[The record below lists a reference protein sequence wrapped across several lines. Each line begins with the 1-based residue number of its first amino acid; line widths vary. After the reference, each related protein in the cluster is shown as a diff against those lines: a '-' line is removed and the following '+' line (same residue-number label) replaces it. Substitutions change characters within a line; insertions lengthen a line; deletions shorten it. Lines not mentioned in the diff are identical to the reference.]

1 MRRFLVPTFFLAV
14 AIGSAR
20 AQDSSASP
28 PATNGKSVLK
38 GVFTD
43 AQAARGDNEHQSFC
57 TSCHSTTNYV
67 SAAFTKAWVG
77 RTVFDLFEQLRTTM
91 PDDSPGSLSQQ
102 QYIDIVAYILKIN
115 GFPSGTDSLSTDPE
129 ALRVIKIEAKR
140 DSQTTFAPRSSRLVV
155 ASLLRSTGL
164 RPIYHPHATVSR
176 AAR

>member
-77 RTVFDLFEQLRTTM
+77 RTVFDL
-91 PDDSPGSLSQQ
+91 
-102 QYIDIVAYILKIN
+102 
-115 GFPSGTDSLSTDPE
+115 STE
-129 ALRVIKIEAKR
+129 ELRVGRERRIEIVDR
-140 DSQTTFAPRSSRLVV
+140 NTEVV
-155 ASLLRSTGL
+155 DAVGL
-164 RPIYHPHATVSR
+164 HAGEATER
-176 AAR
+176 AC

>member
-1 MRRFLVPTFFLAV
+1 MRRFLLPTFFLAV

-20 AQDSSASP
+20 AQDSSASAP
-28 PATNGKSVLK
+28 TNGRSVLK

-43 AQAARGDNEHQSFC
+43 GQAARGDNEHQSFC

-77 RTVFDLFEQLRTTM
+77 RTVFDLFDQLRTTM

-102 QYIDIVAYILKIN
+102 QYVDIVAYILKIN

-140 DSQTTFAPRSSRLVV
+140 DSQTTFAPRSSRPVV
-155 ASLLRSTGL
+155 TSPLRSTGL